1 MTTHDPR
8 RMQAAT
14 GLEQLAALVR
24 AHAWRAEGSPSLPPT
39 QAAILRMLL
48 ATPDARARQI
58 ADRLGVSA
66 ASLSDS
72 LKAMEAKGW
81 IARTPDPA
89 DGRAWVIRLS
99 RDGRSVAKQL
109 GHPAHGMAALLQ
121 GLGEDDLGALLR
133 ITQLLVHEAQR
144 QGLATGARTCLGC
157 THFRPYASD
166 DARHPH
172 FCAFVQQPFG
182 DPELRADC
190 PEHAP
195 AQDAQLAA
203 NAARFRPSVPS

>member
-1 MTTHDPR
+1 MTTPDPR
-8 RMQAAT
+8 REQAAS

-24 AHAWRAEGSPSLPPT
+24 VQAWRAGGGVSLPPT

-48 ATPDARARQI
+48 ADPALRARQI
-58 ADRLGVSA
+58 ADRLDVSA

-72 LKAMEAKGW
+72 LKAMEAKDW
-81 IARTPDPA
+81 IRRTPDPL
-89 DGRAWVIRLS
+89 DGRAWVIALTRG
-99 RDGRSVAKQL
+99 GRAMARQL
-109 GHPAHGMAALLQ
+109 GHPSQGMAALLQ
-121 GLGEDDLGALLR
+121 GLDERDVGALLR
-133 ITQLLVHEAQR
+133 ITQLLVREAQR

-157 THFRPYASD
+157 AHFRPNASD

-190 PEHAP
+190 PEHVP
-195 AQDAQLAA
+195 AQEAQLAT
-203 NAARFRPSVPS
+203 NAERFRPTFPS